1 MILVVGAHS
10 RNVGKTSI
18 ICSILKGTPEIP
30 WTAVKISANRR
41 SVGGGLEISEQLE
54 TGGDADSDRYL
65 AAGADRA
72 FWLRAADSRMDEAAR
87 QLKRLAFDGGHL
99 IVESNRI
106 VEHLEPDLYLLAL
119 DFSVEDFK
127 DSARRLCSRADGYV
141 VSPPHPA
148 SRAWPGIAER
158 LNDSPRYKMFPPD
171 YRPRGLIRDVRTRL
185 GLRVDQFEVA

>member
-18 ICSILKGTPEIP
+18 ICSILRGTPEIR

-41 SVGGGLEISEQLE
+41 AVGDDFEVSEQSE
-54 TGGDADSDRYL
+54 PGGDTDSDRYL
-65 AAGADRA
+65 ASGAARA
-72 FWLRAADSRMDEAAR
+72 LWLRTADSRMDDAAL
-87 QLKRLAFDGGHL
+87 QLRRLASTDANL

-106 VEHLEPDLYLLAL
+106 VETLKPDLYLLAL

-148 SRAWPGIAER
+148 SRSWPGIAER